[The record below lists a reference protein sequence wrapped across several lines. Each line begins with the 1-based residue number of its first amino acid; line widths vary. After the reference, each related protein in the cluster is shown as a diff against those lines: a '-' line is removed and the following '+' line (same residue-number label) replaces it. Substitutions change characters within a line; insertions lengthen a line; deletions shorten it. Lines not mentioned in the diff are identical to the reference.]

1 MARIAYP
8 TVIQQLCSQEPL
20 EVSTRVDY
28 VHPAARKKQNNG
40 SSDKQEG
47 IK

>member
-28 VHPAARKKQNNG
+28 VHPAARKKQTNA
-40 SSDKQEG
+40 SDKQEG
-47 IK
+47 TK